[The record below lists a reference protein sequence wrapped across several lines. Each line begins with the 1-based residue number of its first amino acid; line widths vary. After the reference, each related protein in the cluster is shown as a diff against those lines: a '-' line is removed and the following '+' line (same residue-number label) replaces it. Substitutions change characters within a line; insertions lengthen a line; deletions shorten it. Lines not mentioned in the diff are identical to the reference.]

1 MEAHERALASIPISD
16 LNGYEVGRIHFV
28 AADVGIF
35 ARYIEVQCDFQAVFA
50 SLKGVRINP
59 DGSGADAASEAI
71 VDAAEQQFAELI
83 DRVCGVKTSESAF
96 VRFRPFASLR
106 GGVLWADIVVK
117 ALNETRK
124 AVQKNIEQLDKKYG
138 NRKRGK
144 KYGRK

>member
-16 LNGYEVGRIHFV
+16 LNGCEVGRIHFV

-35 ARYIEVQCDFQAVFA
+35 ARYLEAQSDFQAVFA
-50 SLKGVRINP
+50 SLKAATINP
-59 DGSGADAASEAI
+59 DGSGADTASAVI

-83 DRVCGVKTSESAF
+83 DRVCGVKTSDSAF
-96 VRFRPFASLR
+96 ERFRPFTSLR
-106 GGVLWADIVVK
+106 GGVLWADVVVK

-124 AVQKNIEQLDKKYG
+124 AVQKNIEQFDEKYG

-144 KYGRK
+144 KHGRK